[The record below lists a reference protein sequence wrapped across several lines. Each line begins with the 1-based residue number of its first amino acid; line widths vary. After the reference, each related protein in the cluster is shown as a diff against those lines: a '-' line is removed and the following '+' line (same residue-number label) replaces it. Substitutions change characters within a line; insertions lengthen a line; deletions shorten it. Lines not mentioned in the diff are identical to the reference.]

1 MKLSHFALAGLFLL
15 FGAGIYLTMK
25 TEMDGQV
32 EQLKADNERKFQQW
46 EKAQKEQ
53 TALLAKATEAM
64 QEKAEGT
71 APATTP
77 AKPAVK
83 PKTPDGVTSAAEL
96 ATTKPVKPAAATGE
110 DPSSADPLPPARP
123 KELSELTE
131 PELIEKERDLVSGAG
146 VNDSRML
153 LEDGKITGA
162 LPEGKK
168 LSKNQSIVLALPAV
182 ARIKDT
188 NNEAF
193 VVLDRGSD
201 INLAKG
207 QKYAVRRGTFVIGN
221 VTIGETVEPD
231 QCVADVNKVITGAE
245 LQKGDEI
252 IKLTPGLE

>member
-64 QEKAEGT
+64 KEKAEGT
-71 APATTP
+71 APATAPVKPKAPEALTNPAELASTKP
-77 AKPAVK
+77 AKPA
-83 PKTPDGVTSAAEL
+83 AA
-96 ATTKPVKPAAATGE
+96 PSGE
-110 DPSSADPLPPARP
+110 DPSAADLLPPARP

-131 PELIEKERDLVSGAG
+131 PQLIEKERDLVSGAG

-182 ARIKDT
+182 ARIK
-188 NNEAF
+188 NSKNEAF

-245 LQKGDEI
+245 LQEGDEI